1 MTAQH
6 EHVITTGLPLVGQP
20 ALGPGPSCRA
30 GSRYDR
36 YGKPL
41 IDRLVATVLLA
52 LLLPVFLATCL
63 AVAVHLGRPIF
74 YSQHRIGRGGH
85 SFGMLKFRTMEP
97 DRRQRS
103 EPLPPHLNRRQ
114 RHKSPD
120 DPRHTGLGRFL
131 RRYSLDELPQL
142 WNVIRGDM
150 SLVGPRPELTDI
162 VACYDDWQ
170 HQRHVVKPGITGLWQ
185 VTDRQITA
193 GEMHLHTATDI
204 AYVERI
210 SLRTDLGILLRTPG
224 ALTKGR

>member
-1 MTAQH
+1 
-6 EHVITTGLPLVGQP
+6 
-20 ALGPGPSCRA
+20 
-30 GSRYDR
+30 
-36 YGKPL
+36 
-41 IDRLVATVLLA
+41 
-52 LLLPVFLATCL
+52 
-63 AVAVHLGRPIF
+63 
-74 YSQHRIGRGGH
+74 
-85 SFGMLKFRTMEP
+85 
-97 DRRQRS
+97 
-103 EPLPPHLNRRQ
+103 
-114 RHKSPD
+114 
-120 DPRHTGLGRFL
+120 
-131 RRYSLDELPQL
+131 
-142 WNVIRGDM
+142 M